1 MAKKSKV
8 EEVSPLEA
16 KQDFIIEK
24 DFVELIDERF
34 TNYAFAVMEDRA
46 LPDARD
52 GLKPSQRRTLV
63 AMNDLN
69 LRSSGKTKKCAK
81 ICGDVSG
88 NYHPHGE
95 AVVYP
100 TLVRMA
106 QDWSLRYPLISPQ
119 GNFGSPAPEDKPAA
133 MRYTE
138 AKFSVF
144 GDQMVSEL
152 SNQVVNYISNYND
165 ELTEPTVMPSLIPN
179 LIINGCSGIAVGWA
193 TSMAPHNLRE
203 IANLIDAYIKN
214 PDLSIEDIMEIVPGP
229 DFPLP
234 CKILGNTGI
243 KNYFSTGRG
252 TVHLEGYHTIES
264 EKNGQQYIKITA
276 LPYGGSAESFCREI
290 KELVETKKIEGITNL
305 KNLTNK
311 KGMDI
316 RIWIHKQANINV
328 VLNLVL
334 KHTSLRTNFSVNSTV
349 LLDGKKVV
357 ENVPLLKLVET
368 FVTHRKDV
376 LTRKFNAELDK
387 NNRRLH
393 ILDGLIGIT
402 TKIDA
407 VIKLI
412 READDRNVAQQE
424 LIAKGF
430 VTSVEQAEAVLKI
443 TLGNLTKLDTSSMA
457 DEFSKLTKRNEWLTD
472 QLSSDIKMLKLI
484 SKEQLEIAE
493 KLGDDRRSE
502 IVPSM
507 DDFNYEDLISEE
519 QIVVSLTKDGYI
531 KRVPLDTFKSQ
542 GRGGKGVIAVK
553 GREEDEAADIFVG
566 STHDLFLFFTNQG
579 NLLKKKGYE
588 IPMATRTTKG
598 IHTANLL
605 ALAPGESV
613 ASTIATKSLD
623 IDGYFVMVTKNGL
636 IKRSEIR
643 EYNTSLRKRGLKAL
657 TLVESDE
664 LVHVTNTN
672 GDKDV
677 VLVTSEGFAV
687 RYSED
692 NVRSVGRAGQGVK
705 AMNLKVGDSI
715 ISMMTLDL
723 NESNDIL
730 VITENGFGKK
740 TNADEY
746 KSLSGRVA
754 KGSRTINTEKISRN
768 GRIVCAAVVSEG
780 KEFLVLT
787 QKGKM
792 IRLSVEDFRS
802 KGKATTG
809 NKIVGLD
816 SGDKVQTLVVVDQ
829 GAEKGFNNLNSEE
842 AI

>member
-1 MAKKSKV
+1 MSKKSKI
-8 EEVSPLEA
+8 EEVNPLEV
-16 KQDFIIEK
+16 KQDHVIEK
-24 DFVELIDERF
+24 EFIELIDERF

-152 SNQVVNYISNYND
+152 SNQVVDYISNYND
-165 ELTEPTVMPSLIPN
+165 EMTEPTVMPSLIPN
-179 LIINGCSGIAVGWA
+179 LIVNGCSGIAVGWA

-214 PDLSIEDIMEIVPGP
+214 PDLTIEEIMEIVPGP

-234 CKILGNTGI
+234 CKILGNTGV
-243 KNYFSTGRG
+243 KNYFTTGRG
-252 TVHLEGYHTIES
+252 SIQLEGYHTIES
-264 EKNGQQYIKITA
+264 ERTGQQYVRVTA
-276 LPYGGSAESFCREI
+276 LPYGGSAEGFCREI

-311 KGMDI
+311 KGMDV
-316 RIWIHKQANINV
+316 RIWIHKSANTNV
-328 VLNLVL
+328 VLNLIL
-334 KHTSLRTNFSVNSTV
+334 KHTCLRTNFSVNSTV
-349 LLDGKKVV
+349 LMEGKKVV
-357 ENVPLLKLVET
+357 ENVPLIKLVET
-368 FVTHRKDV
+368 FVNHRKDV

-402 TKIDA
+402 SKIDA

-430 VTSVEQAEAVLKI
+430 VTSAEQADAVLKI
-443 TLGNLTKLDTSSMA
+443 TLGNLTKLDTNSMA

-472 QLSSDIKMLKLI
+472 QLSSDRKMLRLI
-484 SKEQLEIAE
+484 SKEQLDIAE

-507 DDFNYEDLISEE
+507 DDFNYEDLITEE

-531 KRVPLDTFKSQ
+531 KRVPLDTFKAQ

-553 GREEDEAADIFVG
+553 GREEDEAADIYVG
-566 STHDLFLFFTNQG
+566 STHDLFLFFTNRG

-588 IPMATRTTKG
+588 IPLSSRTNKG

-605 ALAPGESV
+605 ALAPEEVV
-613 ASTIATKSLD
+613 ASTITMKSLD
-623 IDGYFVMVTKNGL
+623 IDGYFVMATKNGL

-643 EYNTSLRKRGLKAL
+643 EYDTSLRKRGLKAL
-657 TLVESDE
+657 TLNNEDS
-664 LVHVTNTN
+664 LVHASLTN
-672 GDKDV
+672 GEKDIA
-677 VLVTSEGFAV
+677 LITANGYAL
-687 RYSED
+687 RYSEEI
-692 NVRSVGRAGQGVK
+692 VRSIGRAGQGVRS
-705 AMNLKVGDSI
+705 MNLQENDSI
-715 ISMMTLDL
+715 VSMLVLDK
-723 NESNDIL
+723 NESSEIL

-740 TNADEY
+740 TDANEY
-746 KSLSGRVA
+746 KSLSGRYA
-754 KGSRTINTEKISRN
+754 KGSKTINSEKKNRN
-768 GRIVCAAVVSEG
+768 GNIVCAAVVTEG

-792 IRLSVEDFRS
+792 VRMSVEDFRS
-802 KGKATTG
+802 KGKTTVG
-809 NKIVGLD
+809 SKIVGLD
-816 SGDKVQTLVVVDQ
+816 AGDKVQTLVVVD
-829 GAEKGFNNLNSEE
+829 KTPKEE
-842 AI
+842 II

>member
-1 MAKKSKV
+1 MSKKSKI
-8 EEVSPLEA
+8 EEVNPLEV
-16 KQDFIIEK
+16 KQDHVIEK
-24 DFVELIDERF
+24 EFIELIDDRF

-69 LRSSGKTKKCAK
+69 IRSSGKTKKCAK

-152 SNQVVNYISNYND
+152 SNQVVDYISNYND
-165 ELTEPTVMPSLIPN
+165 EMTEPTVMPSLIPN
-179 LIINGCSGIAVGWA
+179 LIVNGCSGIAVGWA

-214 PDLSIEDIMEIVPGP
+214 PDLTIEEIMEIVPGP

-234 CKILGNTGI
+234 CKILGNTGV
-243 KNYFSTGRG
+243 KNYFTTGRG
-252 TVHLEGYHTIES
+252 SIQLEGYHTIES
-264 EKNGQQYIKITA
+264 ERTGQQYVRVTA
-276 LPYGGSAESFCREI
+276 LPYGGSAEGFCREI
-290 KELVETKKIEGITNL
+290 KELVETKKIEGIKNL

-311 KGMDI
+311 KGMDV
-316 RIWIHKQANINV
+316 RIWIHKSANTNV
-328 VLNLVL
+328 VLNLIL
-334 KHTSLRTNFSVNSTV
+334 KHTCLRTNFSVNSTV
-349 LLDGKKVV
+349 LMEGKKVV
-357 ENVPLLKLVET
+357 ENVPLIKLVET
-368 FVTHRKDV
+368 FVNHRKDV

-402 TKIDA
+402 SKIDA

-430 VTSVEQAEAVLKI
+430 VTSAEQADAVLKI
-443 TLGNLTKLDTSSMA
+443 TLGNLTKLDTNSMA

-472 QLSSDIKMLKLI
+472 QLSSDRKMLRLI
-484 SKEQLEIAE
+484 SKEQLDIAE

-507 DDFNYEDLISEE
+507 DDFNYEDLITEE

-531 KRVPLDTFKSQ
+531 KRVPLDTFKAQ

-553 GREEDEAADIFVG
+553 GREEDEAADIYVG
-566 STHDLFLFFTNQG
+566 STHDLFLFFTNRG

-588 IPMATRTTKG
+588 IPLSSRTNKG

-605 ALAPGESV
+605 ALAPEEVV
-613 ASTIATKSLD
+613 ASTITMKSLD
-623 IDGYFVMVTKNGL
+623 IDGYFVMATKNGL

-643 EYNTSLRKRGLKAL
+643 EYDTSLRKRGLKAL
-657 TLVESDE
+657 TLNNEDS
-664 LVHVTNTN
+664 LVHASLTN
-672 GDKDV
+672 GEKDIA
-677 VLVTSEGFAV
+677 LITANGYAL
-687 RYSED
+687 RYSEEI
-692 NVRSVGRAGQGVK
+692 VRSIGRAGQGVRS
-705 AMNLKVGDSI
+705 MNLQENDSI
-715 ISMMTLDL
+715 VSMLVLDK
-723 NESNDIL
+723 NESSEIL

-740 TNADEY
+740 TDANEY
-746 KSLSGRVA
+746 KSLSGRYA
-754 KGSRTINTEKISRN
+754 KGSKTINSEKKNRN
-768 GRIVCAAVVSEG
+768 GNIVCAAVVTEG

-792 IRLSVEDFRS
+792 VRMSVEDFRS
-802 KGKATTG
+802 KGKTTVG
-809 NKIVGLD
+809 SKIVGLD
-816 SGDKVQTLVVVDQ
+816 IGDKVQTLVVVD
-829 GAEKGFNNLNSEE
+829 KTPKEE
-842 AI
+842 II